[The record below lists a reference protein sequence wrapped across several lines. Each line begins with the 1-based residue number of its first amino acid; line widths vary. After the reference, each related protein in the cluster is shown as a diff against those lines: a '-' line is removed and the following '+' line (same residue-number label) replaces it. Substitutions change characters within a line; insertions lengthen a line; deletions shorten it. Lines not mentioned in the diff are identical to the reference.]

1 MLLKISLGLAIL
13 VGLATLYVTNVQ
25 VGTKITDLNTQ
36 LSQTTSE
43 LNTSKENEQK
53 LTADNRTLKG
63 QVETTTR
70 TLADTTNKLAQATAL
85 AKEQTDRANNAT
97 KQLNEAVES
106 RNDAQRELA
115 QWHAFELT
123 PDQIRNNLGRLRS
136 LERDNVV
143 IKTDN
148 EALTRKLAATTRE
161 LKRYTGDVEQEVPL
175 PPGTKGNVVAVDPKY
190 DFVILD
196 IGGNQGVVERA
207 KMLVNR
213 DGKLVGKVQITSVE
227 ANRSVANVLPEWKQ
241 DEIMEGDQVIF

>member
-25 VGTKITDLNTQ
+25 VGTKITELNTQ
-36 LSQTTSE
+36 LSQTTSD
-43 LNTSKENEQK
+43 LNTSRENEQK

-70 TLADTTNKLAQATAL
+70 TLADTTNKLSQATAL

-123 PDQIRNNLGRLRS
+123 PDQIRNNLGRLRT

-148 EALTRKLAATTRE
+148 EALLRKKRDLETRLAKYE
-161 LKRYTGDVEQEVPL
+161 GGEIQEVQL

-196 IGGNQGVVERA
+196 IGGNQGVLERA

-227 ANRSVANVLPEWKQ
+227 PNRSVANVLPEWKQ